1 MELEREMQEEEL
13 VSMQLAAKGMIEKV
27 DEAIEALKKDEPDWT
42 AAKKAVKAA
51 MKAWEGYAYGYA
63 EPEEPRLKGRFE
75 AALKAIEDKDA
86 GKAIKELEKIRSS
99 RYAKPARQA
108 DPASAPSPVKVLLEN
123 GELDVKPGRRYEAVA
138 IRAGEWKGHGLWAG
152 ADVLKRNVRKFNGLA
167 SFLNPLVDN
176 QGTHGHPS
184 VEQLLGLFSNAR
196 WDEDEQGVVGDYDL
210 VDTPAA
216 AWFGRFAD
224 ALIEAR
230 DRGEPVPDVGLSAV
244 PWVLVGDRRSDG
256 LREVRDI
263 VSVDQLDA
271 VFRPAAGG
279 ELKRILASVG
289 PMEVKKMEQENVQ
302 NVQNV
307 QEKKGKEWL
316 AYMKQQA
323 VDTALSG
330 SGLPATMQTAIRNE
344 LGDVAT
350 PGAVDQAIERHKK
363 MLADLQQDQVVT
375 GLGRPL
381 DQGVTGMMSSVD
393 RITKALEALIEG
405 RRPKDGVRP
414 LSGIRE
420 AYILMSGD
428 YEMRGLFVPENV
440 HLAAV
445 DSTTMA
451 GIVANVLN
459 KVVVNQFQKYP
470 KFWEPLVT
478 VKNFTTLQQV
488 SWITLGG
495 IGELPTVPEGAAYTE
510 MTWDDQ
516 RETDDWVKKGGYLG
530 ITLEAIDRDDT
541 RRIQQAGPALAQG
554 AFLTL
559 GKTVAAIWTAQ
570 TGTGPN
576 MSDGN
581 ALFDAA
587 NHSNLGS
594 SALSPASWRAT
605 KIAMRKQTELNSGER
620 LGGLVVP
627 KFCLVPPDLEDV
639 AIEYL
644 ATGNVA
650 ETTDWR
656 INPDAEGETR
666 EERLRN
672 ARKRVIVVDFW
683 TDTDNWAAQADPNL
697 YPGIGVGFRFGEAPE
712 IFSVADDK
720 SGLMFSNDVMPIKVR
735 FFFAVGPTDWRPHYK
750 HNV

>member
-1 MELEREMQEEEL
+1 ME
-13 VSMQLAAKGMIEKV
+13 LAAKDMMKSV
-27 DEAIEALKKDEPDWT
+27 DQALRALRKDEPDWV
-42 AAKKAVKAA
+42 AARKAVKAA
-51 MKAWEGYAYGYA
+51 MRAWEGYAYGYA
-63 EPEEPRLKGRFE
+63 EPGEPRLKGRFE
-75 AALKAIEDKDA
+75 AALEAIEDEDA
-86 GKAIKELEKIRSS
+86 DKAIKELEKIQAS
-99 RYAKPARQA
+99 RYAKPARQ
-108 DPASAPSPVKVLLEN
+108 SSGVQSPSPVKVLLESGN
-123 GELDVKPGRRYEAVA
+123 MAVGPGRRYEAVA
-138 IRAGEWKGHGLWAG
+138 IKVGEWKGHGLYAG
-152 ADVLKRNVRKFNGLA
+152 PEVLKRNVMKFNGLA
-167 SFLNPLVDN
+167 SFLNPRVEN
-176 QGTHGHPS
+176 PGTHGHPP
-184 VEQLLGLFSNAR
+184 VERLLGVFSNAH
-196 WDEDEQGVVGDYDL
+196 WDEGEQGIVGTYIL
-210 VDTPAA
+210 ADTPTAE
-216 AWFGRFAD
+216 WFSRFAD
-224 ALIEAR
+224 ALIKAR
-230 DRGEPVPDVGLSAV
+230 DEGQDVPEVGLSAV

-263 VSVDQLDA
+263 VSVDQLDV

-289 PMEVKKMEQENVQ
+289 PMGEVKKEVEGKENGQ
-302 NVQNV
+302 D
-307 QEKKGKEWL
+307 KGQEWL
-316 AYMKQQA
+316 AYVKEQA
-323 VDTALSG
+323 VETALAG
-330 SGLPATMQTAIRNE
+330 SGLPVAMQQAIREE
-344 LGDVAT
+344 LGDAAEPEDVT
-350 PGAVDQAIERHKK
+350 QAIERYKK
-363 MLADLQQDQVVT
+363 MLAELQQDQVVT

-393 RITKALEALIEG
+393 RISEALEALIEG
-405 RRPKDGVRP
+405 RRPKNGVRP

-420 AYILMSGD
+420 AYILLSGD

-445 DSTTMA
+445 SSTTMA

-478 VKNFTTLQQV
+478 PKNFTTLQQV

-495 IGELPTVPEGAAYTE
+495 IGELPTVKEGAAYTE

-541 RRIQQAGPALAQG
+541 QRIQQAGPALAQG
-554 AFLTL
+554 AYLTL
-559 GKTVAAIWTAQ
+559 GKTIAEIWTSSS
-570 TGTGPN
+570 GTGPT

-581 ALFDAA
+581 HLFDAG

-594 SALSPASWRAT
+594 TALSPASWRST

-627 KFCLVPPDLEDV
+627 KFLLVPPDLEDK
-639 AIEYL
+639 AIEIL
-644 ATGNVA
+644 ATSNVP

-666 EERLRN
+666 TERLRR
-672 ARKRVIVVDFW
+672 ARERVVVVDFW
-683 TDTDNWAAQADPNL
+683 TDTDNWAAMADPDL
-697 YPGIGVGFRFGEAPE
+697 YPGIGLGFRFGEVPE

-720 SGLMFSNDVMPIKVR
+720 SGLMFTNDVMPIKVR
-735 FFFAVGPTDWRPHYK
+735 YFFAVGPTDWRPHYK